1 MTTTA
6 PTPPTTKK
14 SPGKHSVK
22 VTKSQVAAA
31 RAQVHI
37 SRQLGVPVSKVIEKI
52 AAAGPIDRS

>member
-6 PTPPTTKK
+6 PTPAATKP
-14 SPGKHSVK
+14 PGKHSVK

-52 AAAGPIDRS
+52 AAAGTLDRS

>member
-6 PTPPTTKK
+6 PTPAAK
-14 SPGKHSVK
+14 SPRKRSVL
-22 VTKSQVAAA
+22 VTGSQVAAA

-52 AAAGPIDRS
+52 AAAEPLDRS

>member
-6 PTPPTTKK
+6 PTPAATK
-14 SPGKHSVK
+14 SAGKHAVK

-52 AAAGPIDRS
+52 AAAGPLDRS